1 MGSRPIAS
9 KYHEGKLKRT
19 LKRKVKVL
27 EIAEKEV
34 SEAKMSLVRL
44 LCAAAIA
51 CCASACVP
59 ASHAQAARC
68 ASYPV
73 CQCYLARA
81 EDFKG
86 VEAAS
91 RCECSCV
98 YSCVGCSES
107 KWLHSTRLE
116 TRTKESNLYASLTM
130 DKTCVRNESDG

>member
-1 MGSRPIAS
+1 LGLERNVGGKLHLKLHMGSRPIAN

-34 SEAKMSLVRL
+34 SEAKGSLVRL

-59 ASHAQAARC
+59 ASRAQAAHC
-68 ASYPV
+68 ASYLV
-73 CQCYLARA
+73 CQCCRARE

-86 VEAAS
+86 MVAPPK
-91 RCECSCV
+91 V
-98 YSCVGCSES
+98 
-107 KWLHSTRLE
+107 
-116 TRTKESNLYASLTM
+116 
-130 DKTCVRNESDG
+130 